1 MGWFQVT
8 KGRLEYRGQLTREP
22 FTAWASTQEAA
33 ATIEGAA
40 AGIRFALFGRQRAA
54 RRQLWR
60 ALETATRSDGAS
72 ETIRRETTHYL
83 KLLASLAYVPVLPR
97 VNVGLHRLVV
107 VPRTMIAGR
116 GYSALC
122 SRLSKVPE
130 LAQLPEAVRGF
141 CFEQLL
147 REMDFA
153 LHRAAPSPRRALQTH
168 EEWVCV
174 GVDLELVWVDPMWSG
189 PGWGG
194 HLFMFEQPRAGLG
207 RKDLKALEA
216 AVSEMRKHITSLSR
230 VDRDGLLRSA
240 RAS

>member
-1 MGWFQVT
+1 MSWFRVV
-8 KGRLEYRGQLTREP
+8 KGRLDYRGRVTREP

-33 ATIEGAA
+33 PTIQSAA
-40 AGIRFALFGRQRAA
+40 ADIRLALFGRERAA

-60 ALETATRSDGAS
+60 ALETAARSGAAI
-72 ETIRRETTHYL
+72 EAIRAETTHHL
-83 KLLASLAYVPVLPR
+83 KLLSTLAYVPVLPR

-116 GYSALC
+116 GYAALC
-122 SRLSKVPE
+122 SRLSKVRE
-130 LAQLPEAVRGF
+130 LAELPEAVRGF
-141 CFEQLL
+141 LFEQIL

-153 LHRAAPSPRRALQTH
+153 LYSASPSPRRPVPAH
-168 EEWVCV
+168 DEWVCV
-174 GVDLELVWVDPMWSG
+174 GVNLDLVWVDPMWSG

-207 RKDLKALEA
+207 RKELKALEA
-216 AVSEMRKHITSLSR
+216 AVAETTKQIEALSR
-230 VDRDGLLRSA
+230 VQRDGVLRSA